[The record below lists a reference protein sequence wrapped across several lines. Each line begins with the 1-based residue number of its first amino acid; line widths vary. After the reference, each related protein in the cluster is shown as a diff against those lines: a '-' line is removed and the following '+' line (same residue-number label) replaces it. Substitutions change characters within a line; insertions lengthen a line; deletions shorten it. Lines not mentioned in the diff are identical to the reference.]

1 MCGRYCV
8 VESIEAIEK
17 RFNAESNSKAT
28 QLKINY
34 NLSVGQEAPVIT
46 CEEPRTVQLF
56 QFGLTPSWAKKQMYL
71 FNARSEG
78 DHNKEDD
85 PTYRGAKG
93 IILKPAYRKPIR
105 SQRCLV
111 IATAFY
117 EGPKKEGLSKPYLI
131 YLKKKKR
138 PFAMAGIYD
147 TWENPEGE
155 KINSFSIITTT
166 ANELLLKIGH
176 HRMPVILSQQ
186 DELTWLNIDTNLTN
200 ITRLLEPYPT
210 ELMNAYPISPEIK
223 DPKNNTRELLNPTGE
238 RVYPEYDYQETTK
251 LAPKGWGHR
260 KKDSDDNTIPWGE
273 RGRGNNYNLGES

>member
-17 RFNAESNSKAT
+17 RFNAEARAV
-28 QLKINY
+28 QLEINY
-34 NLSVGQEAPVIT
+34 NISVGQKAPVIT
-46 CEEPRTVQLF
+46 SEDPKKVQLF

-131 YLKKKKR
+131 YLKNKKR
-138 PFAMAGIYD
+138 PFAFAGIYD
-147 TWENPEGE
+147 TWENPEGG

-166 ANELLLKIGH
+166 ANELLQKIGH
-176 HRMPVILSQQ
+176 HRMPVILHQEE
-186 DELTWLNIDTNLTN
+186 ELVWLGSETHLSK
-200 ITRLLEPYPT
+200 ITQMLEPYST

-223 DPKNNTRELLNPTGE
+223 NPKNNTRELLNPTGE
-238 RVYPEYDYQETTK
+238 RVYPEFDYKTTTK
-251 LAPKGWGHR
+251 LVEKGWGHR
-260 KKDSDDNTIPWGE
+260 KKNSDDSSTWGE
-273 RGRGNNYNLGES
+273 RGRGESNDD